1 MDAVVMICLK
11 RPNNTMLLLTSTE
24 KGKLGM
30 MLKRDCCLVLPNLSS
45 HPYNAHQ
52 LSAVCSHTLA

>member
-30 MLKRDCCLVLPNLSS
+30 MLRRDCCLVLSYQIFHRNLIVLISCLLCVAT
-45 HPYNAHQ
+45 H
-52 LSAVCSHTLA
+52 